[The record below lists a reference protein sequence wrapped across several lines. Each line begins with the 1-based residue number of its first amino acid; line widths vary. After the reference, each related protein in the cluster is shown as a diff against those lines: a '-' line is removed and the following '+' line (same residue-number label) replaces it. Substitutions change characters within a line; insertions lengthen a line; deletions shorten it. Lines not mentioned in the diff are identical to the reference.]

1 MTEVLLF
8 QVLVGNLPFLVLVQ
22 AASSED
28 STSDPSQTV
37 ESVLPQEEWL
47 LEPDAVAPIEDGS
60 IVTTG
65 FFFGAGTHTSSYF
78 TMKFP

>member
-1 MTEVLLF
+1 M
-8 QVLVGNLPFLVLVQ
+8 
-22 AASSED
+22 
-28 STSDPSQTV
+28 